1 MSLELGII
9 GLPNVGKSTLF
20 NALTGAGA
28 DVDVYPFT
36 TVDPNIGIVA
46 VPDSRL
52 ERLGE
57 LLEPPKLTPAR
68 VKFVDIAGLVEGASR
83 GEGLGNQFLARVRE
97 VDGIIHVLRCFE
109 AGVSHVAGEV
119 NPVRDLDIIRTEMA
133 IADLETLK
141 KHLQRLDSAIKRG
154 DKTGIQ
160 EKEGLEKIEEYLSA
174 LELTAL
180 KDWLGEKDFQSENIR
195 LLSTKPA
202 IYIVNVP
209 EEWASDPESA
219 TWVRGIR
226 DEVEKDG
233 PVIPMTIKLE
243 GELSEMPRSEEA
255 AFREEMNMKSQPLV
269 RLIGEGAKLLEL
281 ITFYTI
287 KGDETRGW
295 MVKDGTL
302 IGTAAGKIHSDMEKG
317 FIKAEVVSCD
327 DLFSLGSMVKARD
340 SGKVSVEGKGYP
352 VKDGDVVLIH
362 FKV

>member
-1 MSLELGII
+1 
-9 GLPNVGKSTLF
+9 
-20 NALTGAGA
+20 
-28 DVDVYPFT
+28 
-36 TVDPNIGIVA
+36 
-46 VPDSRL
+46 
-52 ERLGE
+52 
-57 LLEPPKLTPAR
+57 

-243 GELSEMPRSEEA
+243 GELSEMA
-255 AFREEMNMKSQPLV
+255 AV
-269 RLIGEGAKLLEL
+269 RGG
-281 ITFYTI
+281 
-287 KGDETRGW
+287 GVQGRDEYEIATSCPIDRARG
-295 MVKDGTL
+295 L
-302 IGTAAGKIHSDMEKG
+302 N
-317 FIKAEVVSCD
+317 
-327 DLFSLGSMVKARD
+327 SLN
-340 SGKVSVEGKGYP
+340 
-352 VKDGDVVLIH
+352 
-362 FKV
+362 